1 MNNEGNRKL
10 ALTLIALGIII
21 SFFGGSLAYWNWE
34 SSEEQKTLVSVQVQG
49 ATLTIQGEN
58 IEHTGMYP
66 TNDCDGP
73 GALIGE
79 VATATAVNG
88 TNSDMEVILK
98 IRATLSVKQGSLTV
112 DNKDKIKWAL
122 VDTSDG
128 TTCETTQYKGTLRTV
143 STNTDID
150 TGIRF
155 IATKNATTSKSY
167 RLYVWLDST
176 YTHTNVGDVVSDPMQ
191 DLGISVKYSPA
202 SELSQEKGNAHPNAP
217 VLDDGMIP
225 IKISADG
232 IATTVSQTDGTWY
245 NYSNREWANVVL
257 VKNSGTQTR
266 DYYKSNTGVTVAE
279 DDILAYYVWIPRY
292 KYKIWTLTESS
303 AGQEQ
308 TIDIVFEETSAQVTQ
323 GNVVGDYI
331 THPAFIWDGTP
342 IAGIWVGKFETG
354 HSSLASSTTSNNL
367 NCTDENCTNADG
379 LIIKPNV
386 QSLRNNNISNQFYA
400 SRSMTRSSNPFG
412 LSLSTTDSHMMKN
425 SEWGAVAYLSH
436 SQYGINQEIY
446 INNSSGYYT
455 GRSGGN
461 VGGSVNTLATQFPDN
476 STSINQYNSY
486 GYYTWTGQTISSSGT
501 IGSYASDRT
510 LGTNAS
516 TTGNV
521 TGVYDMSGGAYEY
534 VMGWYSGANSNY
546 ATDTSYFGWTSSAN
560 KAGFT
565 AELRSK
571 YWDNY
576 TTTSNTTACNGGVC
590 FGHAL
595 SETNYWYGD
604 YRYFVHATIPW
615 FRRGGY
621 YSLGASAGAWY
632 FYRGDGSAS
641 SSHSFRS
648 VAIVGA

>member
-1 MNNEGNRKL
+1 MKNNDNKKIS
-10 ALTLIALGIII
+10 LTLIMLGVII

-34 SSEEQKTLVSVQVQG
+34 SSEEQRTLVSVQVQG

-98 IRATLSVKQGSLTV
+98 IRATLSVNQGSLTV
-112 DNKDKIKWAL
+112 DKKDKIKWAL

-128 TTCETTQYKGTLRTV
+128 TTCETTPYKGSLRTV
-143 STNTDID
+143 SSNTDID
-150 TGIRF
+150 TGTRF

-191 DLGISVKYSPA
+191 ELGISVKYSPA
-202 SELSQEKGNAHPNAP
+202 SELSQEKGNANPNAP

-232 IATTVSQTDGTWY
+232 VATTVATTDPTWY

-266 DYYKSNTGVTVAE
+266 DYYKSNTGVMVAE

-292 KYKIWTLTESS
+292 KYKIWTLSNS
-303 AGQEQ
+303 ATGNEQ

-323 GNVVGDYI
+323 GNAVGDYI
-331 THPAFIWDGTP
+331 THPAFIWDGSSV
-342 IAGIWVGKFETG
+342 AGLWVGKFETG

-367 NCTDENCTNADG
+367 GCTDENCADADG

-386 QSLRNNNISNQFYA
+386 VSLRYNNISNQFYA

-412 LSLSTTDSHMMKN
+412 LSSSTTDSHMMKN

-436 SQYGINQEIY
+436 SQYGITSEIY

-461 VGGSVNTLATQFPDN
+461 VSGSVNTLATQFPDS
-476 STSINQYNSY
+476 STSTTQYNSY

-534 VMGWYSGANSNY
+534 VMGYYSGANSNY

-560 KAGFT
+560 RAGFT
-565 AELRSK
+565 AELPSK

-576 TTTSNTTACNGGVC
+576 TTTLNTTACNGGVC
-590 FGHAL
+590 IGHAL
-595 SETNYWYGD
+595 SETYNWYGD
-604 YRYFVHATIPW
+604 SKVFVYATYPW
-615 FRRGGY
+615 FERGGY
-621 YSLGASAGAWY
+621 YYDGSNAGAWNS
-632 FYRGDGSAS
+632 FNHSGGADDSN
-641 SSHSFRS
+641 SFRS